1 MGICDL
7 NTVSTSVDKGQLWFV
22 VILWIINVYNLINFI
37 ELFTTELNTKKATKA
52 ALLEKGER
60 IKEFTLIV
68 S

>member
-1 MGICDL
+1 MGLFDL
-7 NTVSTSVDKGQLWFV
+7 VTVLTSVDKEQLWFV

-37 ELFTTELNTKKATKA
+37 ELFTTELNTKKATKV

>member
-1 MGICDL
+1 MGLFDL
-7 NTVSTSVDKGQLWFV
+7 NTVLTSVDKEQLWFV

-37 ELFTTELNTKKATKA
+37 ELFTTELNTKKATKV